1 MIPKSLLAALTA
13 AVLIQAAP
21 QLGAQSGA
29 DSWEFAIAPY
39 LVAAGMDG
47 SMTVKGIDA
56 DVDVPFSDIIDNLD
70 FAAMVHF
77 DMRNDHWV
85 LMSDLFYVDLEG
97 SNDVAL
103 GTATVTVQQTL
114 FEVAGG
120 YRVSPAV
127 TLLGGGRWVD
137 LESSSRYTGQILD
150 EEVSAGKSWIDPFVG
165 IHLMTPL
172 SERWWFGARGD
183 IGGFGVGSDL
193 AWQVYTDIGFRASR
207 VVSIILGYRAID
219 MDYEDG
225 SGRDL
230 FRYDMLIA
238 GPQLAVAFSF

>member
-1 MIPKSLLAALTA
+1 MISKSLFALFGA
-13 AVLIQAAP
+13 AVVTLATPQAV
-21 QLGAQSGA
+21 AQSG
-29 DSWEFAIAPY
+29 SNGWEFAIAPY

-47 SMTVKGIDA
+47 SLTVKGIEA

-70 FAAMVHF
+70 FAAMAHF
-77 DMRNDHWV
+77 DMRNERWV
-85 LMSDLFYVDLEG
+85 VTSDLFYVDLEG

-103 GTATVTVQQTL
+103 GTATVAVQQTL

-120 YRVSPAV
+120 YRVSPIVA
-127 TLLGGGRWVD
+127 LLAGARWVD
-137 LESSSRYTGQILD
+137 LENQIRYTGQILD

-165 IHLMTPL
+165 VHLMKPL

-193 AWQVYTDIGFRASR
+193 AWQAYADIGFRASK

-238 GPQLAVAFSF
+238 GPQIAVAFSF

>member
-1 MIPKSLLAALTA
+1 MRSKILLALLAAAFVTLAVPRA
-13 AVLIQAAP
+13 A
-21 QLGAQSGA
+21 AQSG
-29 DSWEFAIAPY
+29 SNGWEFAIVPY

-47 SMTVKGIDA
+47 SIVVKGIEA

-77 DMRNDHWV
+77 DMRNERWV
-85 LMSDLFYVDLEG
+85 LISDLFYVDLEG

-120 YRVSPAV
+120 YRISPV
-127 TLLGGGRWVD
+127 FTLLAGARWVD
-137 LESSSRYTGQILD
+137 LENQIRDTGEILD
-150 EEVSAGKSWIDPFVG
+150 EDVSAGKSWIDPFVG
-165 IHLMTPL
+165 VHLMTPL
-172 SERWWFGARGD
+172 SQRWWFGARGD
-183 IGGFGVGSDL
+183 VGGFGVGSDM
-193 AWQVYTDIGFRASR
+193 AWQAYADVGVRASR

-219 MDYEDG
+219 MDYEGG

-230 FRYDMLIA
+230 FRYDMLVA
-238 GPQLAVAFSF
+238 GPQMAVAFSF

>member
-1 MIPKSLLAALTA
+1 MIPKSLSTALAA
-13 AVLIQAAP
+13 AVVTLAAP
-21 QLGAQSGA
+21 LAVAQSGS
-29 DSWEFAIAPY
+29 DGWEFSIAPY

-47 SMTVKGIDA
+47 SVTVKGIEA
-56 DVDVPFSDIIDNLD
+56 DVDVPFGDIIDNLD

-103 GTATVTVQQTL
+103 GTGTVAVQQTL

-120 YRVSPAV
+120 YRVSPV
-127 TLLGGGRWVD
+127 FTLLAGARWVD
-137 LESSSRYTGQILD
+137 LENQIRYSGQILD

-165 IHLMTPL
+165 VHLMTPL

-183 IGGFGVGSDL
+183 VGGFGVGSDVAWL
-193 AWQVYTDIGFRASR
+193 AYADIGFRASK

-225 SGRDL
+225 SGHNL
-230 FRYDMLIA
+230 FRYDMQIS
-238 GPQLAVAFSF
+238 GPQMAVAFSF

>member
-1 MIPKSLLAALTA
+1 VISKSLLTLL
-13 AVLIQAAP
+13 AVAVVTLAVPQAA
-21 QLGAQSGA
+21 AQSGLNG
-29 DSWEFAIAPY
+29 WEFAIVPY

-47 SMTVKGIDA
+47 SVTVKGIEA

-70 FAAMVHF
+70 LAAMVHF
-77 DMRNDHWV
+77 DMRNERWV

-97 SNDVAL
+97 SNDVGL
-103 GTATVTVQQTL
+103 GTATVAVQQTL

-120 YRVSPAV
+120 YRVSPV
-127 TLLGGGRWVD
+127 FTLLAGARWVD
-137 LESSSRYTGQILD
+137 LENQIRYTGEILD
-150 EEVSAGKSWIDPFVG
+150 EGVSAGKSWIDPFVG
-165 IHLMTPL
+165 VHLMAPL

-193 AWQVYTDIGFRASR
+193 AWQAYADIGFNASKL
-207 VVSIILGYRAID
+207 VTIFLGYHAID
-219 MDYEDG
+219 MDYEYG

-238 GPQLAVAFSF
+238 GPQIGVAFSF

>member
-1 MIPKSLLAALTA
+1 MIQKFLSTALAA
-13 AVLIQAAP
+13 AVVTLAAP
-21 QLGAQSGA
+21 QAAAQSGPNG
-29 DSWEFAIAPY
+29 WEFSIAPY

-47 SMTVKGIDA
+47 SITVKGIEA

-70 FAAMVHF
+70 LALMAHF

-97 SNDVAL
+97 SADIAL
-103 GTATVTVQQTL
+103 GTASVTVQQTL

-120 YRVSPAV
+120 YRVSPV
-127 TLLGGGRWVD
+127 FTLLAGARWVD
-137 LESSSRYTGQILD
+137 LENRIRYTGEILD
-150 EEVSAGKSWIDPFVG
+150 EDVSAGKSWIDPFVG
-165 IHLMTPL
+165 VHLMAPL
-172 SERWWFGARGD
+172 SQRWWFGARGD

-193 AWQVYTDIGFRASR
+193 AWQAYADIGFRASK

-230 FRYDMLIA
+230 FRYDMMIA
-238 GPQLAVAFSF
+238 GPQIAVAFSF

>member
-1 MIPKSLLAALTA
+1 MLGA
-13 AVLIQAAP
+13 AVVTLAAP
-21 QLGAQSGA
+21 QAAAQSG
-29 DSWEFAIAPY
+29 SNGWEFSIAPY

-47 SMTVKGIDA
+47 SITVKGIEA

-77 DMRNDHWV
+77 DMRNEHWV

-103 GTATVTVQQTL
+103 GTATVAVQQTL

-120 YRVSPAV
+120 YRVSPV
-127 TLLGGGRWVD
+127 FTLLAGARWVD
-137 LESSSRYTGQILD
+137 LENQIRYTGQILD

-165 IHLMTPL
+165 VHFMAPL
-172 SERWWFGARGD
+172 AERWWFGARGD
-183 IGGFGVGSDL
+183 VGGFGVGSDL
-193 AWQVYTDIGFRASR
+193 AWQAYADIGFNASKL
-207 VVSIILGYRAID
+207 VTIFLGYHAID

-238 GPQLAVAFSF
+238 GPQLGAAFRF

>member
-1 MIPKSLLAALTA
+1 MIPKSLLTLLAVA
-13 AVLIQAAP
+13 AVSLAVPQAA
-21 QLGAQSGA
+21 AQSG
-29 DSWEFAIAPY
+29 SNGWEFSIAPY

-47 SMTVKGIDA
+47 SITVKGIEA
-56 DVDVPFSDIIDNLD
+56 DVDVPFSDIIDKLD

-77 DMRNDHWV
+77 DMRNERWV
-85 LMSDLFYVDLEG
+85 VTSDLFYVDLEG

-103 GTATVTVQQTL
+103 GSATVAVQQTL

-120 YRVSPAV
+120 YRVSPV
-127 TLLGGGRWVD
+127 FTLLAGARWVD
-137 LESSSRYTGQILD
+137 LENQIRYTGQVLD
-150 EEVSAGKSWIDPFVG
+150 EDVSAGKSWIDPFVG
-165 IHLMTPL
+165 VHLMAPL

-193 AWQVYTDIGFRASR
+193 AWQAYADIGFRASK
-207 VVSIILGYRAID
+207 VVSIILGYRAIA

-238 GPQLAVAFSF
+238 GPQIAVAFSF

>member
-1 MIPKSLLAALTA
+1 MRNKILLAILA
-13 AVLIQAAP
+13 ATVMTLAVPQAE
-21 QLGAQSGA
+21 AQSGT
-29 DSWEFAIAPY
+29 DGWEFSIAPY

-47 SMTVKGIDA
+47 SITVKGIEA

-70 FAAMVHF
+70 LALMAHF
-77 DMRNDHWV
+77 DMRNDHWA

-97 SNDVAL
+97 SNDIAL
-103 GTATVTVQQTL
+103 GTATVAVQQTL

-120 YRVSPAV
+120 YRISPAF
-127 TLLGGGRWVD
+127 TLLAGARWVD
-137 LESSSRYTGQILD
+137 LENRIRYTGEILD
-150 EEVSAGKSWIDPFVG
+150 EDVSTGKSWIDPFVG
-165 IHLMTPL
+165 VHLMTPL
-172 SERWWFGARGD
+172 SQRWWFGARGD
-183 IGGFGVGSDL
+183 IGGFGVGSEM
-193 AWQVYTDIGFRASR
+193 AWQAYADVGFRASK
-207 VVSIILGYRAID
+207 VVSIVLGYRAID

>member
-1 MIPKSLLAALTA
+1 MSSKSLIALLGAVVVTLA
-13 AVLIQAAP
+13 VPQAA
-21 QLGAQSGA
+21 AQSGSN
-29 DSWEFAIAPY
+29 DWEFAIVPY

-47 SMTVKGIDA
+47 SITVKGIEA

-97 SNDVAL
+97 SNNIAL
-103 GTATVTVQQTL
+103 GTATVAVQQTL

-120 YRVSPAV
+120 YRVSPIV
-127 TLLGGGRWVD
+127 TLLAGARWVD
-137 LESSSRYTGQILD
+137 LENRIRYTGQILD

-165 IHLMTPL
+165 AHLMTPL

-183 IGGFGVGSDL
+183 IGGFGAGSDL
-193 AWQVYTDIGFRASR
+193 AWQAYADIGFRASK

-238 GPQLAVAFSF
+238 GPQIAVAFSF

>member
-1 MIPKSLLAALTA
+1 MRSKILLALLAAAFVTLAVPRA
-13 AVLIQAAP
+13 A
-21 QLGAQSGA
+21 AQSGSHGRA
-29 DSWEFAIAPY
+29 FAFVPS

-47 SMTVKGIDA
+47 SIVVKGIEA

-77 DMRNDHWV
+77 DMRNERWV
-85 LMSDLFYVDLEG
+85 LISDLFYVDLEG

-120 YRVSPAV
+120 YRISPV
-127 TLLGGGRWVD
+127 FTLLAGARWVD
-137 LESSSRYTGQILD
+137 LENQIRYTGEILD
-150 EEVSAGKSWIDPFVG
+150 EDVSAGKSWIDPFVG
-165 IHLMTPL
+165 VHLMTPL
-172 SERWWFGARGD
+172 SQRWWFGARGD
-183 IGGFGVGSDL
+183 IGGFGVGSDM
-193 AWQVYTDIGFRASR
+193 AWQAYADVGFRASK
-207 VVSIILGYRAID
+207 VFSIILGYRAIE

>member
-1 MIPKSLLAALTA
+1 MRSKDLLALFAA
-13 AVLIQAAP
+13 AVMTLAAP
-21 QLGAQSGA
+21 QALAQSG
-29 DSWEFAIAPY
+29 SNGWEFAIVPY

-47 SMTVKGIDA
+47 SITVKGIDA

-70 FAAMVHF
+70 FAAMAHF
-77 DMRNDHWV
+77 EMKNEYWV
-85 LMSDLFYVDLEG
+85 LSSDLFYVDLEG

-103 GTATVTVQQTL
+103 GTASVTVQQTL

-120 YRVSPAV
+120 YRVSPVWTVLA
-127 TLLGGGRWVD
+127 GARWVD
-137 LESSSRYTGQILD
+137 LENRIRHTGPFLD
-150 EEVSAGKSWIDPFVG
+150 EDVSAGKSWIDPFVG
-165 IHLMTPL
+165 FQVMAPFAQ
-172 SERWWFGARGD
+172 RWWFGARGD
-183 IGGFGVGSDL
+183 IGGFGIGSDV
-193 AWQVYTDIGFRASR
+193 AWQAYANVGFRASK

-238 GPQLAVAFSF
+238 GPQIGVAFSF

>member
-1 MIPKSLLAALTA
+1 MIPKSLIALLSA
-13 AVLIQAAP
+13 AVVTLAVPQAA
-21 QLGAQSGA
+21 AQSG
-29 DSWEFAIAPY
+29 SNGWEFSIAPY

-47 SMTVKGIDA
+47 SITVKGIET

-77 DMRNDHWV
+77 DMRNEHWV

-103 GTATVTVQQTL
+103 GTATVAVQQTL

-120 YRVSPAV
+120 YRVSPNV
-127 TLLGGGRWVD
+127 TLLAGARWVD
-137 LESSSRYTGQILD
+137 LENQIRYTGEILD
-150 EEVSAGKSWIDPFVG
+150 EGVSAGKSWIDPFVG
-165 IHLMTPL
+165 VHLMTPL

-183 IGGFGVGSDL
+183 VGGFGVGSDL
-193 AWQVYTDIGFRASR
+193 AWQAYADIGFNASKL
-207 VVSIILGYRAID
+207 VTIFLGYHAID

-225 SGRDL
+225 SGRGL

-238 GPQLAVAFSF
+238 GPQLGVAFRF

>member
-1 MIPKSLLAALTA
+1 MIPKSLLAVLAA
-13 AVLIQAAP
+13 AVVTLSVPQAV
-21 QLGAQSGA
+21 AQSSSDG
-29 DSWEFAIAPY
+29 WEFAIAPY

-47 SMTVKGIDA
+47 SITVKGIEA

-70 FAAMVHF
+70 FALMAHF
-77 DMRNDHWV
+77 DMRNNHWV

-103 GTATVTVQQTL
+103 GAATVTVQQTL

-120 YRVSPAV
+120 YRVSPV
-127 TLLGGGRWVD
+127 FTLLGGARWVD
-137 LESSSRYTGQILD
+137 LENQIRYTGQILD
-150 EEVSAGKSWIDPFVG
+150 EDVSAGKSWIDPFVG
-165 IHLMTPL
+165 FHVMAPL
-172 SERWWFGARGD
+172 SQRWWLGARGD
-183 IGGFGVGSDL
+183 IGGVDVGSDM
-193 AWQVYTDIGFRASR
+193 AWQAYADVGFRASS

-238 GPQLAVAFSF
+238 GPQMAVAFSF

>member
-1 MIPKSLLAALTA
+1 MIPKSLLALIAAA
-13 AVLIQAAP
+13 AVTLASPQAA
-21 QLGAQSGA
+21 AQSG
-29 DSWEFAIAPY
+29 SNGWEFSIAPY

-47 SMTVKGIDA
+47 SITVKGIEA
-56 DVDVPFSDIIDNLD
+56 DVDVPFSDIIDKLD

-77 DMRNDHWV
+77 DMRNERWV

-103 GTATVTVQQTL
+103 GSATVAVQQTL

-120 YRVSPAV
+120 YRVSPV
-127 TLLGGGRWVD
+127 FTLLAGARWVD
-137 LESSSRYTGQILD
+137 LENQIRYTGEILD
-150 EEVSAGKSWIDPFVG
+150 EGVSAGKSWIDPFVG
-165 IHLMTPL
+165 VHLMAPL

-193 AWQVYTDIGFRASR
+193 AWQAYADIGFNASKL
-207 VVSIILGYRAID
+207 VTIFLGYHAID
-219 MDYEDG
+219 MDYEYG

-238 GPQLAVAFSF
+238 GPQIGVAFSF